1 MNRHTIRYANWLN
14 ASEEEKYAEWSEAV
28 LNLGIGLDYVSW
40 VTLHEAELK
49 VAAGFEEELNGTR
62 QPA

>member
-1 MNRHTIRYANWLN
+1 MNRHTTRLAEWLN
-14 ASEEEKYAEWSEAV
+14 ADEATKYAEWSDAV